1 MDTSAKAAAGAS
13 QVVVRNIIGMHL
25 AQSVTVDGHE
35 IRADEPKAVGG
46 DDSGPSPHGLL
57 LAALG
62 TCTAMT
68 LRLYAERKGWDV
80 GNVSVALG
88 IRWERIEGKAE
99 KRVVIERTIE
109 SDRALTPEQQAR
121 LTEIAEK
128 CPVHRTLMGE
138 KVITTRLAAPTAEV

>member
-1 MDTSAKAAAGAS
+1 MDIPAKAPAGLNP
-13 QVVVRNIIGMHL
+13 VVVRNIPNMHL

-35 IRADEPKAVGG
+35 LRADEPKALGG
-46 DDSGPSPHGLL
+46 DSTGPSPHGLL

-68 LRLYAERKGWDV
+68 LRLYAERKGWDIGNLTV
-80 GNVSVALG
+80 GLG
-88 IRWERIEGKAE
+88 IRWERVEGRTDKQ
-99 KRVVIERTIE
+99 VVIERAIE

-121 LTEIAEK
+121 LIEIAER

-138 KVITTRLAAPTAEV
+138 KTVVTRLAAPTAQV